1 MSALKIENV
10 RAGARVVD
18 LERPSVY
25 QGVGGQSLNL
35 STKAAVLKRESLLN
49 GGAKHVDWGGWP
61 PPILSPGLYC
71 NVN

>member
-18 LERPSVY
+18 LGRPSVY
-25 QGVGGQSLNL
+25 QGGGQSLNL

-49 GGAKHVDWGGWP
+49 GGAKHVDWGGCP
-61 PPILSPGLYC
+61 PPYTVAGPIL
-71 NVN
+71 